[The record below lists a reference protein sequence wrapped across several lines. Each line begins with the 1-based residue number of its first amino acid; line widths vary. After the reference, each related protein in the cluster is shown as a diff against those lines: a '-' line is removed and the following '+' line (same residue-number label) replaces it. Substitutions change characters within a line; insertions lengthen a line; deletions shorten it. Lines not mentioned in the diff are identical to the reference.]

1 MAADASEPN
10 NGRPP
15 WLRACRE
22 RTLSIIADPVI
33 SCLAGLAGF
42 VLFAV
47 VLSLRSRDPDCI
59 RMQATIG
66 EPWIF
71 GGNAASCIELA
82 ALGAMLAALMVEC
95 VMLLALAKQ
104 TALRASLKVLP
115 AICIQSCLLYFL
127 MAGNIVPPA
136 CEAPAAVGHRAPA
149 FYGNPIK
156 TVYFFS
162 TAVPIVGLVSGL
174 PSGTHRRQ
182 IAADMLSV
190 TVAGMAF
197 SVLYFTSSAALWI
210 IAAIVGVGA
219 HCWLLRR
226 FFASLR
232 RVLAQSTDT
241 TSVRLVWVFAPIM
254 LLFWIATPIVILSGE
269 LGMLSSSTVRV
280 LYPLIDVPLKL
291 AVTVVVTFG
300 GFDRAERAVT
310 TELELMSRRRAAA
323 EASQAAIRQMTRY
336 IFHEIR
342 IPLNAMVLAVD
353 ELKEDVPAFVQNTEG
368 LLSALSVLSA
378 TACGSDR
385 AATLPPGTALDSLS
399 VPQAELP
406 TPLLAA
412 VPAQAELMLSSAR
425 SAVLVLQTVQDST
438 SIMTRLL
445 DNALSL
451 AKIEAGKVE
460 LQDSTFSIMEQ
471 LVREPTSVFSSV
483 LSRKQLRLRVEV
495 GPDVPLQMVG
505 DVNKLRGVLSNF
517 LSNAVKVSVK
527 GLCAAGWDCAV
538 GWDRCDF
545 LLLCTETAL
554 TTAGELRMRLPALL
568 YYITVFLAIPLALS
582 CSSLSLTAW

>member
-1 MAADASEPN
+1 
-10 NGRPP
+10 
-15 WLRACRE
+15 
-22 RTLSIIADPVI
+22 
-33 SCLAGLAGF
+33 
-42 VLFAV
+42 
-47 VLSLRSRDPDCI
+47 
-59 RMQATIG
+59 
-66 EPWIF
+66 
-71 GGNAASCIELA
+71 
-82 ALGAMLAALMVEC
+82 
-95 VMLLALAKQ
+95 
-104 TALRASLKVLP
+104 
-115 AICIQSCLLYFL
+115 
-127 MAGNIVPPA
+127 
-136 CEAPAAVGHRAPA
+136 
-149 FYGNPIK
+149 
-156 TVYFFS
+156 
-162 TAVPIVGLVSGL
+162 
-174 PSGTHRRQ
+174 
-182 IAADMLSV
+182 
-190 TVAGMAF
+190 
-197 SVLYFTSSAALWI
+197 
-210 IAAIVGVGA
+210 
-219 HCWLLRR
+219 
-226 FFASLR
+226 
-232 RVLAQSTDT
+232 
-241 TSVRLVWVFAPIM
+241 
-254 LLFWIATPIVILSGE
+254 
-269 LGMLSSSTVRV
+269 
-280 LYPLIDVPLKL
+280 
-291 AVTVVVTFG
+291 
-300 GFDRAERAVT
+300 
-310 TELELMSRRRAAA
+310 
-323 EASQAAIRQMTRY
+323 
-336 IFHEIR
+336 
-342 IPLNAMVLAVD
+342 
-353 ELKEDVPAFVQNTEG
+353 
-368 LLSALSVLSA
+368 
-378 TACGSDR
+378 
-385 AATLPPGTALDSLS
+385 LPPGTALDSLS

-517 LSNAVKVSVK
+517 LSNAVKVSAK